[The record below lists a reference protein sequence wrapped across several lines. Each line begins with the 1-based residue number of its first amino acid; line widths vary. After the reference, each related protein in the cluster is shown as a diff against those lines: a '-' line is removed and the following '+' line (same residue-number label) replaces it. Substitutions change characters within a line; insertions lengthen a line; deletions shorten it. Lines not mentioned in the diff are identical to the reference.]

1 VPAGSRGIFTAHS
14 VLLTN
19 FIGPPGLLLHYL
31 TCALFYP
38 KKGFLPVPDV
48 VAAPAAAAAAAG
60 AGAGAAGTK
69 ATKGSTVSAPKIV
82 QELFPRVTTD
92 AGARTVAAACADDVT
107 WEYVNEKETRVGR
120 DAVAAMLTAR
130 ARALG
135 TAGTTLVID
144 AVADGQT
151 STGFIWHYQ
160 QVPRRLVAVAV
171 AVVAGHAVDA
181 PSHARRPL

>member
-1 VPAGSRGIFTAHS
+1 M
-14 VLLTN
+14 LLTN

-48 VAAPAAAAAAAG
+48 VAAPAAAAAAG
-60 AGAGAAGTK
+60 AGAGAAGTR
-69 ATKGSTVSAPKIV
+69 ANKGSVVSAPKIV

-92 AGARTVAAACADDVT
+92 AGARAVAAACADDVT

-144 AVADGQT
+144 AVADGQA

-160 QVPRRLVAVAV
+160 QVPRRLAVAV

-181 PSHARRPL
+181 PSNALRPL